1 MRKILLAWH
10 NFFFELNDL
19 KKYKEKNR
27 ILWAICGINWKM
39 ASHLL
44 FLYMR
49 FYGFCGWMPKKNL
62 DPTSNVVVSLTSFPA
77 RISIV
82 WMIIDSLFHQKVLPS
97 KICLYLSEEEFPDG
111 HKSLPKRL
119 LKYEKKGL
127 EICFRENNLM
137 PHNKYY
143 YALQEHK
150 ESLVVTIDDDI
161 YCNDNTI
168 SNLLKIHHKYPNAV
182 CSNSCH
188 VIRFDKEGNILPYDL
203 WIQRASRQEASH
215 LNVALG
221 YNGVL
226 YPPIDYGKMMFD
238 INKIK
243 ELSLKADDLWLKAIE
258 IKQNIKVVNGDY
270 FCRGV
275 EFGNSQVVSLSKTN
289 VNSGQNDVQ
298 WNKLC
303 KEFSITKESF
313 NS

>member
-1 MRKILLAWH
+1 MRSFFLLWH
-10 NFFFELNDL
+10 NFFFKWNDI
-19 KKYKEKNR
+19 KKFKERNR
-27 ILWAICGINWKM
+27 LLWAICGINWKM
-39 ASHLL
+39 ASRLL

-49 FYGFCGWMPKKNL
+49 FYGFCGRMPKQNL
-62 DPTSNVVVSLTSFPA
+62 NNNSNVVVSLTSFPA
-77 RISIV
+77 RISTV
-82 WMIIDSLFHQKVLPS
+82 WMIVDSLFHQKVLPS
-97 KICLYLSEEEFPDG
+97 KICLYLSDEEFPEG
-111 HKSLPKRL
+111 KEMLPSRL

-127 EICFRENNLM
+127 EICFRKNNLM

-161 YCNDNTI
+161 YCNNNTI
-168 SNLLKIHHKYPNAV
+168 SNLVEIHQRYPEMV

-188 VIRFDKEGNILPYDL
+188 VINFNENGEFLPYDQ
-203 WIQRASRQEASH
+203 WIQRAPRQEPSH

-226 YPPIDYGKMMFD
+226 YPPINYGKMMFD
-238 INKIK
+238 IKKIK

-258 IKQNIKVVNGDY
+258 IKQGIKVVNGDY

-275 EFGNSQVVSLSKTN
+275 EFDDSQVVSLSKSN

-313 NS
+313 KD